1 MSESVVL
8 VGVRGL
14 GRRLAQH
21 FGRAGWRVVCAART
35 RAEVEAAAREVDAAG
50 GHGVPAVCDLA
61 DPHTLAPLVSERVD
75 LCIASQSPGGRF
87 GARALVEIDPL
98 ELQRSFNGYVVGTW
112 NLLQVVGAKMLVQG
126 RGTFLQ

>member
-1 MSESVVL
+1 MTRMSQTAVI

-14 GRRLAQH
+14 GRRVALH
-21 FGRAGWRVVCAART
+21 FARAGWRVVCAART

-50 GHGVPAVCDLA
+50 GRGVPAVCDLA
-61 DPHTLAPLVSERVD
+61 DAHSLAPLVAERVD

-98 ELQRSFNGYVVGTW
+98 ELQRSFNSYVV
-112 NLLQVVGAKMLVQG
+112 
-126 RGTFLQ
+126 